1 MLLFIVTRVCSK
13 RKGVSNEA
21 SGMRRKS
28 VSKPNRPPDLAT
40 ELTVNFIQLIS
51 YCTLASQHSCSHK
64 RHHFHVQFIRRSR
77 RKNISCFRR

>member
-28 VSKPNRPPDLAT
+28 VSEPNRPPDLAT

-51 YCTLASQHSCSHK
+51 YCTLYK
-64 RHHFHVQFIRRSR
+64 RQNFHVHANLEEEADEKIFLVFDGR
-77 RKNISCFRR
+77 